1 MLTEQK
7 QSCALSFVW
16 TGLVNTLYS
25 INNSVFLLYCTIK
38 GGFILTISASL
49 HCAFVN
55 TPFVACG
62 FHFTTALSDS
72 HSVLFPPPFP
82 PSCITT
88 ALMLTDQVH
97 PVHVNP
103 RGDDAAFQQALE
115 NPRKAT
121 ISNTSS
127 KSLASSGHPREGFS
141 IC

>member
-49 HCAFVN
+49 HCALVN

-62 FHFTTALSDS
+62 FHFTTALSDP
-72 HSVLFPPPFP
+72 HSVLFFSP
-82 PSCITT
+82 PSCVTT
-88 ALMLTDQVH
+88 VLMLTDQVH

-127 KSLASSGHPREGFS
+127 ESSASSGHLREGFS